1 MDGAG
6 ARYDGGRYRVGAGR
20 RREGYMGVMESRR
33 QRMVCVCVVCESIA
47 CSVRYIVD
55 VFFCISSNLISSSP
69 PLLLSSS
76 PHSLI
81 SQPEIVQYWDSEK
94 MASRPGWNADWAIVD
109 GPGYDFLS
117 V

>member
-1 MDGAG
+1 MCVLCVNLS
-6 ARYDGGRYRVGAGR
+6 RVVYVTLSTCSFA
-20 RREGYMGVMESRR
+20 SRL
-33 QRMVCVCVVCESIA
+33 
-47 CSVRYIVD
+47 
-55 VFFCISSNLISSSP
+55 ISSPHLLLSSSP

>member
-1 MDGAG
+1 
-6 ARYDGGRYRVGAGR
+6 
-20 RREGYMGVMESRR
+20 
-33 QRMVCVCVVCESIA
+33 MVCVIVCVVCVNVNLSRVVYVTLST
-47 CSVRYIVD
+47 CSFASR
-55 VFFCISSNLISSSP
+55 LISSHLSSSP
-69 PLLLSSS
+69 HPLIPSSPHLLLSSS

-109 GPGYDFLS
+109 GPGYDSLS